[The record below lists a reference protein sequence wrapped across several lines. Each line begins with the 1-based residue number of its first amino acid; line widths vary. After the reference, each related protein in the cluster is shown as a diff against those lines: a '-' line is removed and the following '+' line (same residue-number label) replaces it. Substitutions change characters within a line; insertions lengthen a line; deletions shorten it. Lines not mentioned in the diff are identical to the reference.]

1 MKNKQHG
8 FTLIELMIVVA
19 IIGILSSV
27 AMSAYQNYTIR
38 AQISEGLVLSSATKA
53 AMSEYFMDRGV
64 WAKNNATAGVAD
76 KLQITGKYV
85 ASVDVDSNVI
95 EIIFGNDAHDAISDE
110 ILWLTADSINGSVTW
125 TCTSGGV
132 ISPDHLPTSCR

>member
-19 IIGILSSV
+19 IIGILASV
-27 AMSAYQNYTIR
+27 AMSAYQNYIIR
-38 AQISEGLVLSSATKA
+38 AQISEGLTLSSTTKV

-64 WAKNNATAGVAD
+64 WAGNNATAGVAD
-76 KLQITGKYV
+76 KFDIKGKYV
-85 ASVDVDSNVI
+85 RSVDVDDNVI
-95 EIIFGNDAHDAISDE
+95 EIIYGNDAHNEIFDE
-110 ILWLTADSINGSVTW
+110 IVWLTAISNNGSVSW

-132 ISPDHLPTSCR
+132 IPPKHLPASCR